1 MIPRNLVI
9 AIDGPA
15 GSGKSTV
22 ARRVAD
28 ELGYLYIDTGAMYR
42 AVALEALRRGLTLD
56 QQDEII
62 DIANELDMQFTRDES
77 GNLRLIV
84 DGEDVSDEIRLP
96 EVTELSSPVSA
107 IQEVRRRL
115 VELQRQMGARG
126 GVVMEGRDIQTVV
139 FPEAE
144 VKIFLSASEDER
156 ARRRLEELR
165 QKGINATFAEVKRAL
180 VERDERD
187 TARDVAP
194 LLKAEDGVE
203 INTDHMT
210 VEEVVNAVLD
220 IVKKKAGEKTG
231 GR

>member
-22 ARRVAD
+22 ARLVAD
-28 ELGYLYIDTGAMYR
+28 KLGYLYIDTGAMYR
-42 AVALEALRRGLTLD
+42 AVALEALRRGLTLE

-62 DIANELDMQFTRDES
+62 DIANELEMQFSRDES
-77 GNLRLIV
+77 GNLKLIV
-84 DGEDVSDEIRLP
+84 DGEDVSEEIRLP

-107 IQEVRRRL
+107 IPEVRRRL

-139 FPEAE
+139 FPEAQ
-144 VKIFLSASEDER
+144 VKIFLTASEDER
-156 ARRRLEELR
+156 ARRRLAELQ
-165 QKGINATFAEVKRAL
+165 QKGVNATFAEVKHTL

-203 INTDHMT
+203 LNTDGLT
-210 VEEVVNAVLD
+210 VEEVVKAVLD
-220 IVKKKAGEKTG
+220 TVKAKAGEKT
-231 GR
+231 

>member
-1 MIPRNLVI
+1 VI

-22 ARRVAD
+22 ARLVAD
-28 ELGYLYIDTGAMYR
+28 KLGYLYIDTGAMYR
-42 AVALEALRRGLTLD
+42 AVALEALRRGLTLE

-62 DIANELDMQFTRDES
+62 DIANELEMQFSRDES
-77 GNLRLIV
+77 GNLKLIV
-84 DGEDVSDEIRLP
+84 DGEDVSEEIRLP

-107 IQEVRRRL
+107 IPEVRRRL

-139 FPEAE
+139 FPEAQ
-144 VKIFLSASEDER
+144 VKIFLTASEDER
-156 ARRRLEELR
+156 VRRRLAELQ
-165 QKGINATFAEVKRAL
+165 QKGVNATFAEVKRTL
-180 VERDERD
+180 MERDERD

-203 INTDHMT
+203 LNTDGLT
-210 VEEVVNAVLD
+210 VEEVAKAVLD
-220 IVKKKAGEKTG
+220 IVKAKAGEKT
-231 GR
+231 

>member
-1 MIPRNLVI
+1 MI

-22 ARRVAD
+22 ARLVAD
-28 ELGYLYIDTGAMYR
+28 KLGYLYIDTGAMYR
-42 AVALEALRRGLTLD
+42 AVALEALRRGLTLE

-62 DIANELDMQFTRDES
+62 DIANELEMQFSRDES
-77 GNLRLIV
+77 GNLKLIV
-84 DGEDVSDEIRLP
+84 DGEDVSEEIRLP

-107 IQEVRRRL
+107 IPEVRRRL

-139 FPEAE
+139 FPEAQ
-144 VKIFLSASEDER
+144 VKIFLTASEDER
-156 ARRRLEELR
+156 VRRRLAELQ
-165 QKGINATFAEVKRAL
+165 QKGVNATFAEVKRTL
-180 VERDERD
+180 MERDERD

-203 INTDHMT
+203 LNTDGLT
-210 VEEVVNAVLD
+210 VEEVAKAVLD
-220 IVKKKAGEKTG
+220 IVKAKAGEKT
-231 GR
+231 